1 METRPVIRTEN
12 RLLEAKYRITSGLY
26 DVLDYPWERQYR
38 LWRPRLLSDVS
49 GSVIEVGIG
58 TGRNLPFYRRD
69 ADVTGIDLSREMLKR
84 ATGRSRSSVC
94 TFHPVH
100 EDAAVMASVPA
111 SRFDWLISMYL
122 CCVMPDQLQPSAIDQ
137 FSRVLKPGGRFRILE
152 MVYSRNPAL
161 RRRQEFFAPFVEMVY
176 GARFDRQTLAHIEQS
191 PQLRITGTSYL
202 KADVYLLIDGICQ
215 K

>member
-1 METRPVIRTEN
+1 
-12 RLLEAKYRITSGLY
+12 
-26 DVLDYPWERQYR
+26 
-38 LWRPRLLSDVS
+38 
-49 GSVIEVGIG
+49 
-58 TGRNLPFYRRD
+58 
-69 ADVTGIDLSREMLKR
+69 
-84 ATGRSRSSVC
+84 
-94 TFHPVH
+94 
-100 EDAAVMASVPA
+100 MASVPA